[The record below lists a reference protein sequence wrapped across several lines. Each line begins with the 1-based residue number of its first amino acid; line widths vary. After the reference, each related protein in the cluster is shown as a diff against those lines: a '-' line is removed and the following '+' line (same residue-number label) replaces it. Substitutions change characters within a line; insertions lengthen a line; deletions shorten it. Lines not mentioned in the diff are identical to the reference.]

1 MYKLILDSA
10 EILEPLLIFS
20 KNALRF
26 RDTRTVGKAV
36 ELIRSILPFFRK
48 PSTVHTFLCR
58 DVLQDAIISFHE
70 PYFIDSQRDLT
81 SLISRIIWID
91 EVQAREVL
99 LSLSPLA
106 HQPEKV
112 EKMLQHVRDHRDN
125 DRKVRALVWELLD
138 GIRGQSI
145 QEMGKIQTVFPK
157 KPKVVKTQHVNP
169 LNPDGASNAQ
179 KRESPE
185 LAGVAEMLG

>member
-1 MYKLILDSA
+1 LNRAD
-10 EILEPLLIFS
+10 ILEPVLIFS

-26 RDTRTVGKAV
+26 RDTRTVCKSV
-36 ELIRSILPFFRK
+36 EILRSVLPSFRE

-70 PYFIDSQRDLT
+70 PYFVDSQRDLT
-81 SLISRIIWID
+81 MLIAQIIRTD
-91 EVQAREVL
+91 ETQAREVL

-106 HQPEKV
+106 RQPEKV
-112 EKMLQHVRDHRDN
+112 EKMLQQVRDNRES
-125 DRKVRALVWELLD
+125 DRRVRALVWELLD

-157 KPKVVKTQHVNP
+157 KPKVVKTQYVNP
-169 LNPDGASNAQ
+169 LNPDGATVAQ
-179 KRESPE
+179 KHESPE
-185 LAGVAEMLG
+185 LAGVADMLG